1 MFYPGLEREPG
12 TDAVVCLPRVLALC
26 VSLAEVE
33 GGHGALEAAGATH
46 LDYGLGD
53 EVSSNEA
60 LNQ

>member
-1 MFYPGLEREPG
+1 MSYPGLEREPG
-12 TDAVVCLPRVLALC
+12 TDSVICLPRVLALG

-46 LDYGLGD
+46 LDNSLGD
-53 EVSSNEA
+53 EVSSNKA